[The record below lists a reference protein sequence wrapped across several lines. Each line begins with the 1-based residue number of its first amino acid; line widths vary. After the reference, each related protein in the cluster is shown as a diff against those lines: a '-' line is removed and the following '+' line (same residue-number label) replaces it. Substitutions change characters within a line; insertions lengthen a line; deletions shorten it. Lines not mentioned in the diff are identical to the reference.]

1 MRSWSKTNRDARHIQ
16 TRSGS
21 IRSVGSRHSGASP
34 AAPALRRIPAPR
46 AARLMCFGS
55 LCAAGMIVIIQAV
68 RAPALRRLE
77 FCRTVRRFRERS
89 PYSLGGKSR
98 LSTACWS
105 AKAPWVALER
115 ETFEGTSAL
124 RNRSQRGGHCFQHAG
139 AEVPGVKIAFR
150 DRADR
155 RNFLSYAMRK
165 FQHLCTT

>member
-34 AAPALRRIPAPR
+34 ALRRIPAPR

-55 LCAAGMIVIIQAV
+55 LCAAGTILMIQALQ
-68 RAPALRRLE
+68 APALRRLE
-77 FCRTVRRFRERS
+77 VCGTVRRFPERS
-89 PYSLGGKSR
+89 PYSQGGKSR
-98 LSTACWS
+98 FSTACWS
-105 AKAPWVALER
+105 AKSPRAALER

-139 AEVPGVKIAFR
+139 AEVPGVKIASP